1 MSLNEEEMDEQHG
14 IEELLQKEVRD
25 AILSEIARFRAQMNE
40 RFADLEGEVR
50 DMFEAALAAERMDE

>member
-40 RFADLEGEVR
+40 RFADLEDEVR
-50 DMFEAALAAERMDE
+50 DMFEAAMTAENRNE